1 MVRDHW
7 SSPPGAAWIAA
18 SFAVLSWV
26 LMGAGGAED
35 AGTVAQSRARPEV
48 EAPSQATGQPA
59 GETAVQPELELN
71 GFDLRSSVVSP
82 GAIIAGG
89 PPRDGIRGVDVPQF
103 VSPREASWAPP
114 PVPVIGV
121 AFDGE
126 ARAYPVHLLEYH
138 QVVNDRLGATPL
150 LVTYDPLTGVPKA
163 HHRVVENRELHFG
176 VSGLV
181 YKASFLLYDRET
193 ESLWSQYLGK
203 AVSGPLA
210 GRVLRSIPTRQEPMG
225 VWSERHPQTTVLVR
239 PEVTRIDY
247 RHSPYQA
254 YWISEKVPFPV
265 EAADPRYHP
274 KEVVLGVA
282 VGDARRAYLG
292 SILAAEGGRIVD
304 DFKGRKIRVA
314 YDSDISTFVWE
325 APEDV
330 SVTDAYWFAW
340 KSFHPDTDIWHDRES
355 EPGE

>member
-1 MVRDHW
+1 
-7 SSPPGAAWIAA
+7 
-18 SFAVLSWV
+18 
-26 LMGAGGAED
+26 MGAGETGD
-35 AGTVAQSRARPEV
+35 TGTVTQDRARS
-48 EAPSQATGQPA
+48 EAEPPSQAAVRPA
-59 GETAVQPELELN
+59 EETAVPVALELN
-71 GFDLRSSVVSP
+71 GFDLRSAVVSP

-114 PVPVIGV
+114 AVPVIGV

-138 QVVNDRLGATPL
+138 QVVNDRFGAVPL

-163 HHRVVENRELHFG
+163 YHSLVGDRELHFG

-193 ESLWSQYLGK
+193 ESLWSQYLGE

-225 VWSERHPQTTVLVR
+225 VWFERHPQTTVLAR
-239 PEVTRIDY
+239 PELTRIDY
-247 RHSPYQA
+247 RYSPYQA
-254 YWISEKVPFPV
+254 YWISEKVPFAV
-265 EAADPRYHP
+265 EATDPRYHP

-282 VGDARRAYLG
+282 VGNARRVYLG
-292 SILAAEGGRIVD
+292 SILTAEGGRIVD
-304 DFKGRKIRVA
+304 DFESRKIRVA
-314 YDSDISTFVWE
+314 YDSDTSTFVWE

-355 EPGE
+355 EPAE